1 MRHYCDYWGGDMCEY
16 YDSGYC
22 WAHEKPVE
30 DIQEL
35 CWADETDS
43 ELRDT

>member
-1 MRHYCDYWGGDMCEY
+1 MKHYCEYWGGDLCEY

-22 WAHEKPVE
+22 QAHEKPVE
-30 DIQEL
+30 DGQEP
-35 CWADETDS
+35 CWADKTDA